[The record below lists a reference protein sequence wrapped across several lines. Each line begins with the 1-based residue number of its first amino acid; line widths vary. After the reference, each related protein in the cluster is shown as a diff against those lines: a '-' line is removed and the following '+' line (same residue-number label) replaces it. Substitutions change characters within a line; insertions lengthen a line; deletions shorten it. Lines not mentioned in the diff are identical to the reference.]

1 MILSHLRRFVFCVN
15 IISQGF
21 RAVTISCQLSAISY
35 QRSVSEFRVQS
46 SEFRVSVLVY
56 RRLVNY
62 ASVSYFLGVPLRV
75 GLSAISLLASF
86 LPAQKNLQIPQSPF
100 PNPISH
106 HLAKDAAPIP
116 NATGYELWAAS
127 FGQNCSQL
135 IAHSSWPIFNFKFS
149 IP

>member
-1 MILSHLRRFVFCVN
+1 M
-15 IISQGF
+15 
-21 RAVTISCQLSAISY
+21 LSAISG
-35 QRSVSEFRVQS
+35 QLSAVSVRVQS

-116 NATGYELWAAS
+116 NAKGLLKII
-127 FGQNCSQL
+127 FQL
-135 IAHSSWPIFNFKFS
+135 HKA
-149 IP
+149 